1 MTERE
6 ARIAA
11 IRERWRKATTEGPA
25 NEFLGEAWND
35 IPWLLAHLQAAE
47 RDRDAAREALFQ
59 AVNYL
64 TYLQSSGD
72 VVPAERERAAELRDK
87 LDRIALALTPT
98 PPPEEDAR

>member
-11 IRERWRKATTEGPA
+11 IRVRWRKATTDGPA

-47 RDRDAAREALFQ
+47 RDRDAAQRGLACALRWLRD
-59 AVNYL
+59 NDC
-64 TYLQSSGD
+64 GD
-72 VVPAERERAAELRDK
+72 VADVIEADF
-87 LDRIALALTPT
+87 TPT